1 MSKTLSVPNSCI
13 LGLEKK
19 KLGNSG
25 EWVAAIG
32 LGTWGIG
39 GRETPDYSQDD
50 QAIEAIRYA
59 VELGMNHIDTAEIYG
74 GGHSEELVGKALKT
88 IPREEV
94 FVATK
99 VWPSNLHYDDV
110 LKACRRSLERLQL
123 KYVDLYMIHW
133 PNPRIPVAETIHALE
148 KLVKDGLVRYI
159 GVSNFD
165 VPLLQEAM
173 EACRSEEIV
182 SNQIIYSLE
191 NRENEREVIP
201 FCEKNK
207 ITVVAYTPLGKGR
220 IAAEAAKNTEKGRAL
235 ATLAKKYDKTPAQVA
250 LNWVIW
256 KPHVITIPKAI
267 RREHLE
273 ENAGGAGWRLAE
285 EDYQLLSRAWR

>member
-1 MSKTLSVPNSCI
+1 M
-13 LGLEKK
+13 EKK
-19 KLGNSG
+19 QLGKSG

-50 QAIEAIRYA
+50 QAIDAIRYA

-99 VWPSNLHYDDV
+99 VWPSNLRYDDV
-110 LKACRRSLERLQL
+110 IKACRRSLERLQL

-133 PNPRIPVAETIHALE
+133 PNPRIPVAETMHALE
-148 KLVKDGLVRYI
+148 KLVKDGMVRYI

-220 IAAEAAKNTEKGRAL
+220 IAAEAAKNTERGRAL
-235 ATLAKKYDKTPAQVA
+235 TTLAKKYGKTPTQVA

-285 EDYQLLSRAWR
+285 EDYRKLSDAWS